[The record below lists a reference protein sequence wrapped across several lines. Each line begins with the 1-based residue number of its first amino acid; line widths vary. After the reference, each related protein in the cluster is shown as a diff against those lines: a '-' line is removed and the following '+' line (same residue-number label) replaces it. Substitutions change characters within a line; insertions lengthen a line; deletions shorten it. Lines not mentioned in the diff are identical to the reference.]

1 LDLTP
6 QEEAMLEGRA
16 GEAAKAALEFQ
27 VEVGDFFAAK
37 DFVPVR
43 TAHLAS
49 DPESLREAGAEF
61 LEEMVGRGA
70 RFSIPTTTNAGTV
83 DFAKAELIGQRDIWP
98 KRARRILDSLD
109 TMGAHLC
116 NTCVNY
122 QTIDQPLFGE
132 HLAWG
137 DTGTVI
143 WANSVGGARS
153 NFEAGPAALAAGITG
168 RAPRYGYHL
177 PEQRLAT
184 VRVDVVDVDLRGRAA
199 WGALGCAV
207 GRELNDYWKVPCL
220 VGDGFKPTPDELKSF
235 GASLASYG
243 SVAMF
248 HMVGVT
254 PEVRT
259 VAEAFGGRE
268 PVARLQVGPADIEA
282 VYRGFVPED
291 DHADLVVFSGPQL
304 SILEMGELAEMF
316 AGKTLHPDTRTL
328 LTTSSIAAAEA
339 HRLGYATALEAA
351 GVIILE
357 GVCFYVM
364 APHELAERFGYRT
377 LVTDSAK
384 LANIVAG
391 YGYNPVFRPTDVC
404 VEASVTGRI
413 AW

>member
-1 LDLTP
+1 MRLSP
-6 QEEAMLEGRA
+6 EEEAILEGRE
-16 GEAAKAALEFQ
+16 GEAMRTALEFQ
-27 VEVGDFFAAK
+27 VSVGDFFAAE

-49 DPESLREAGAEF
+49 DPESLREAGAGF
-61 LEEMVGRGA
+61 LEEMVAKGA
-70 RFSIPTTTNAGTV
+70 RFQIPTTTNAGTV
-83 DFAKAELIGQRDIWP
+83 DFAKSELMGQRSIWP
-98 KRARRILDSLD
+98 QRARRILDALD
-109 TMGAHLC
+109 EMGATIC

-153 NFEAGPAALAAGITG
+153 NFEAGPAALAAGVTG
-168 RAPRYGYHL
+168 RVPRYGYHL

-184 VRVDVVDVDLRGRAA
+184 VHVTVDADLHGRAA

-220 VGDGFKPTPDELKSF
+220 AGDRLHPTPDELKSF

-254 PEVRT
+254 PEART
-259 VAEAFGGRE
+259 AEEAFGGRD
-268 PVARLQVGPADIEA
+268 PVRHMSVSQSDIEA
-282 VYRGFVPED
+282 VYREFVPEK
-291 DHADLVVFSGPQL
+291 DHADIVVFSGPQL
-304 SILEMGELAEMF
+304 SIMEIGELARIF
-316 AGKTLHPDTRTL
+316 AGKTLHPETRTL

-339 HRLGYATALEAA
+339 RRLGYATALEAA

-384 LANIVAG
+384 LANIIAG

-404 VEASVTGRI
+404 VEAATTGEI
-413 AW
+413 PW